1 MRHDT
6 VLRVMRQGDEPIVDR
21 HPSSAASSRR
31 VLLVDDHQDSAE
43 SLGLLL
49 KLKGYEVVLAQ
60 DGPGALEIAASFHP
74 HIVLLDI
81 GMPGMDG
88 YEAARVLRQQ
98 PGGDALILVAL
109 TGWGRENDF
118 RRSQEAGFDRHFVK
132 PVDVDAL
139 TDWLEEKAP

>member
-1 MRHDT
+1 
-6 VLRVMRQGDEPIVDR
+6 
-21 HPSSAASSRR
+21 
-31 VLLVDDHQDSAE
+31 
-43 SLGLLL
+43 LLL

-98 PGGDALILVAL
+98 PGGDALIPPHVTKETADAIPGAVFREIPGVGHLSNLEAPEAFNNLLREHLARCGVVA
-109 TGWGRENDF
+109 G
-118 RRSQEAGFDRHFVK
+118 
-132 PVDVDAL
+132 
-139 TDWLEEKAP
+139 